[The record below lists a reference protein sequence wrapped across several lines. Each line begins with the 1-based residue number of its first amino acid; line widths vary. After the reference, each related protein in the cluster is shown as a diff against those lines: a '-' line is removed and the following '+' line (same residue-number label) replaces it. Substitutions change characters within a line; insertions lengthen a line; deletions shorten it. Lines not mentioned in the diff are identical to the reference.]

1 VIDCGSALEPI
12 TRRSEPSTRVERPG
26 RRRAAIFRVDV
37 VRVKVPASGRVRD
50 TRTSGALANY
60 PTELETD
67 VETHSGATLF
77 LRPIRSEDERKL
89 LRFHGHLSPESIYT
103 RYFSFHPEL
112 SPVEVEHLTH
122 VDYHDRLAL
131 VIEDGDELVAVARY
145 ERYPGTSEAE
155 VAFVVRDDYQRRG
168 LGGRLFASLA
178 AAARPRGITVFR
190 AETLCRN
197 VDMMSVFHHSGLP
210 MTSSISAGEISVR
223 LSLETPNDETALP
236 TPSPTYL
243 VHPWS

>member
-1 VIDCGSALEPI
+1 VKAN
-12 TRRSEPSTRVERPG
+12 V
-26 RRRAAIFRVDV
+26 RASRN
-37 VRVKVPASGRVRD
+37 VRHD
-50 TRTSGALANY
+50 RTIGAVTNY
-60 PTELETD
+60 PTELEAD
-67 VETHSGATLF
+67 VDTESGATLL
-77 LRPIRSEDERKL
+77 LRPIRPDDEGKL

-131 VIEDGDELVAVARY
+131 VVEDDEELVAVARY
-145 ERYPGTSEAE
+145 ERFPGTSEAE

-168 LGGRLFASLA
+168 LGGRLLASLA
-178 AAARPRGITVFR
+178 AAARSRGVTVFR

-197 VDMMSVFHHSGLP
+197 VDMMAVFHHSGIP
-210 MTSSISAGEISVR
+210 MTSSIAAGEISVR
-223 LSLETPNDETALP
+223 LSLETPRIATALP
-236 TPSPTYL
+236 ASSPTYL

>member
-1 VIDCGSALEPI
+1 V
-12 TRRSEPSTRVERPG
+12 
-26 RRRAAIFRVDV
+26 RANVQAMKK
-37 VRVKVPASGRVRD
+37 VRHD
-50 TRTSGALANY
+50 RTIGAVTNY
-60 PTELETD
+60 PTELEAD
-67 VETHSGATLF
+67 VDTESGATLL
-77 LRPIRSEDERKL
+77 LRPIRPDDEGKL
-89 LRFHGHLSPESIYT
+89 LRFHGHLSPDSIYT

-131 VIEDGDELVAVARY
+131 VIEDGEELVAVARY

-168 LGGRLFASLA
+168 LGGRLLASLA
-178 AAARPRGITVFR
+178 TAARSRGVTVFR

-197 VDMMSVFHHSGLP
+197 VDMMAVFHHSGIP

-223 LSLETPNDETALP
+223 LSLEPPRIETALP
-236 TPSPTYL
+236 ASSPTYL